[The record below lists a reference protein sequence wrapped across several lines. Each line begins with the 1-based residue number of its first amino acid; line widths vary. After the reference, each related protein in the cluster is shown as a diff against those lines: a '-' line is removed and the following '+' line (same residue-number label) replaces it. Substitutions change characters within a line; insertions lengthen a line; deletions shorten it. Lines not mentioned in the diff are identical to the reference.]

1 MVLLRGAPFSV
12 GSAQIPIFNCGSD
25 MAAINARIDGPMAH
39 LIQVS
44 PETATIPREGQL
56 IFSLKYSSEGPQPD
70 FQHQLIR
77 KF

>member
-1 MVLLRGAPFSV
+1 
-12 GSAQIPIFNCGSD
+12 